1 MVVKVLGYNWF
12 SVVVWMWKIV
22 PVVFSFL
29 CEGFRNICR
38 WRMVVMSSGDREY
51 QHFQA
56 APFVPSPALTHRA
69 QEA

>member
-1 MVVKVLGYNWF
+1 MYKKGGWLVAWFGCSREIMVVKVLGYNWF

-38 WRMVVMSSGDREY
+38 WRMVVVFFLFFR
-51 QHFQA
+51 
-56 APFVPSPALTHRA
+56 
-69 QEA
+69 